1 MTHMDEQNP
10 SVPSSRLLPR
20 IGMYTSAFGVFACG
34 WLAMKTDDWRLIV
47 GLTALAGVAGIAAS
61 AFGKR
66 TR

>member
-1 MTHMDEQNP
+1 MPHMDPNP
-10 SVPSSRLLPR
+10 QAQTSRLLPR
-20 IGMYTSAFGVFACG
+20 IGMYASAFGVFACG

-66 TR
+66 AG